1 MTAQLY
7 GGIALDL
14 LDGPIRTQYSRSDFD
29 GKPNARLV
37 LGEGT
42 QSIAISVT
50 RSPVEALEELE
61 TAVAELKAWVQ
72 RQEQIKKLPEVA

>member
-14 LDGPIRTQYSRSDFD
+14 LDGPIRTKYFRSGFD
-29 GKPNARLV
+29 GKPSAQLI

-50 RSPVEALEELE
+50 RCTPETLDELE
-61 TAVAELKAWVQ
+61 AAVAELKAWVQ
-72 RQEQIKKLPEVA
+72 RQSVKAVA

>member
-1 MTAQLY
+1 MSAQLY

-14 LDGPIRTQYSRSDFD
+14 LDGPIRTEYSR
-29 GKPNARLV
+29 GENGRQRARLV

-42 QSIAISVT
+42 QSIAVSVT
-50 RSPVEALEELE
+50 RSTVDTLDELE

-72 RQEQIKKLPEVA
+72 RQEMLRALPEVV

>member
-1 MTAQLY
+1 MSAQLY

-14 LDGPIRTQYSRSDFD
+14 MDGPVRTKYFRTEFD
-29 GKPNARLV
+29 GKQSAQLV

-42 QSIAISVT
+42 QSIAVSVT
-50 RSPVEALEELE
+50 RCPVETIAELE

-72 RQEQIKKLPEVA
+72 RQEQLKSLPEVA

>member
-1 MTAQLY
+1 MTAQFY

-14 LDGPIRTQYSRSDFD
+14 IDGPIRTKYSRNGFD
-29 GKPNARLV
+29 GKPAAQLV

-42 QSIAISVT
+42 QSIAVSVT
-50 RSPVEALEELE
+50 RSTVDTLDELE

-72 RQEQIKKLPEVA
+72 RQNMREVA

>member
-1 MTAQLY
+1 MNRAQLY

-14 LDGPIRTQYSRSDFD
+14 IDGPIRTEYSRNDFD
-29 GKPNARLV
+29 GKPTARLV

-42 QSIAISVT
+42 QSIAVSVT
-50 RSPVEALEELE
+50 RSTVDTLTELE

-72 RQEQIKKLPEVA
+72 RQAMKEVA

>member
-1 MTAQLY
+1 MSAQLY

-14 LDGPIRTQYSRSDFD
+14 LDGPVRTEYSRGDD
-29 GKPNARLV
+29 GKQRARLV

-50 RSPVEALEELE
+50 RCPIKTLEELE

-72 RQEQIKKLPEVA
+72 RQALREVA